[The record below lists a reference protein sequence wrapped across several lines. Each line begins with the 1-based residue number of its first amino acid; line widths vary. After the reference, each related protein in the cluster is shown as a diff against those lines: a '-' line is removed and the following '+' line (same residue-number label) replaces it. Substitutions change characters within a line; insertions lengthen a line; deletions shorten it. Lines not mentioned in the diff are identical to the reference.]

1 MERIRRV
8 GWDVAVALLDGGVEA
23 EELGDGDADTGEGEG
38 CAEPGEEGTF
48 FVVLISGVGADG
60 KGRMGRMDCDK
71 GRGSVELEG
80 EEEGKGALYT

>member
-60 KGRMGRMDCDK
+60 KGRMGR
-71 GRGSVELEG
+71 GGGGWIVIRG
-80 EEEGKGALYT
+80 EEV